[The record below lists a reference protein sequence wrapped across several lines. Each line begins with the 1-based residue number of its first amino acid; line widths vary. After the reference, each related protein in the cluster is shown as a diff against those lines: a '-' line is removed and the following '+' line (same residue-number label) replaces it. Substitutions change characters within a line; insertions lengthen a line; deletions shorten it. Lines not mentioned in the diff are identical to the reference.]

1 MSEYYTLPGMP
12 SDLLSSEVAGERRL
26 KTQDDASIDFTGARA
41 TIDELH
47 WLGHRG
53 VVFSL
58 SPKVI
63 VPANA
68 TVWLTGE
75 TDGSSVHLSGVEFSL
90 DEGGVEIELREGV
103 AATGGQLL
111 TPVCRN
117 RRSPVRDSTFATV
130 AAPTVTDDG
139 ELLLLIGFP
148 PAASPQ
154 ARAPQSGD
162 DNLEWVLRNGTKYG
176 IKFTNLTSSPRTV
189 YGEFSWYEPGL
200 L

>member
-1 MSEYYTLPGMP
+1 MHANNGRYI
-12 SDLLSSEVAGERRL
+12 
-26 KTQDDASIDFTGARA
+26 KDDDTTINIADNIAKSTDFTGSRA

-58 SPKVI
+58 SSKVV
-63 VPANA
+63 VPASA

-75 TDGSSVHLSGVEFSL
+75 TDGSSVHWSSVEFSL
-90 DEGGVEIELREGV
+90 DEGGVDIEFREGV
-103 AATGGQLL
+103 VATGGQLL

-117 RRSPVRDSTFATV
+117 RRPPARDSTFATV
-130 AAPTVTDDG
+130 AAPTVTDEG

-154 ARAPQSGD
+154 ARTPQSGD

-176 IKFTNLTSSPRTV
+176 IKFTNLTRSPRTV